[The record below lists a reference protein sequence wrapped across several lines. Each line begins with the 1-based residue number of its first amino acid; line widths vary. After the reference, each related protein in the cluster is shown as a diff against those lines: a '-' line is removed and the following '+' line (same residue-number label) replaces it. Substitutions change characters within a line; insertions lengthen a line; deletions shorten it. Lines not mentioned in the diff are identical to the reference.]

1 MNQLNISHVDNDNY
15 LQVLLV
21 LMNSFEQLYRSIL
34 KYNYKLEL
42 FFIEIENKIEY
53 SIDITRIY
61 LDIFKKNKT
70 DKMIVK
76 EWNEEDE
83 DWRTDASE

>member
-15 LQVLLV
+15 PQVLSV
-21 LMNSFEQLYRSIL
+21 LMNSFEQLYKSIL

-70 DKMIVK
+70 D
-76 EWNEEDE
+76 
-83 DWRTDASE
+83 

>member
-21 LMNSFEQLYRSIL
+21 LMNSFEQLYKSIL

-70 DKMIVK
+70 DKVIVK
-76 EWNEEDE
+76 NLE
-83 DWRTDASE
+83 

>member
-21 LMNSFEQLYRSIL
+21 LMNSFEQLYKSIL